1 MPPSPAMRRS
11 PGRELKT
18 ENHKRGRSLESAI
31 AFREKDDDLALFNE
45 VQSRERENFL
55 LDTKDDFDDICSTKF
70 RYFSDYKLGISIPA
84 RGESSELLN
93 AEGDK
98 NDYDW
103 LLTPPDTPLFPS
115 LDDETPP
122 VNVAQRGRPRSQP
135 ISISRSSTMERSYRS
150 SRGSASPNRLSPSPR
165 SCNNTNQT
173 RGRPSS
179 PSHSSPPPSLRH
191 ATPTRRPS
199 PSPNKLST
207 PPPRSSTP
215 TPRRLSTGSS
225 GTASATRV
233 RGTSPV
239 KTNRGNSASPKIRA
253 WQSNIP
259 GFSLEAP
266 PNLRTSLADRPTSY
280 VRGSSPASRNGS
292 RSGRKSMSPA
302 RSVSSAYSHER
313 DRVSFYSKGSVAS
326 SGDDDTESLQSI
338 PISSS
343 DPSGPRSSGTFQH
356 NKAQGLTKK
365 TTRVISSSSAPKR
378 SFDLALRQTDQRKS
392 PHNMFRPLLSS
403 VPSSTFYSGKAS
415 AAHRTL
421 GSRHSSVTTSSNAS
435 SDQCMSIAHD
445 TEGSELNQEDMNSE
459 RVQSLYHDAEEV
471 FTLDSVDVLDDL
483 GKQNDVPPSCRLGK
497 VDGSIVVDSELIVA
511 EDFRQLEK
519 EMSVAA
525 TSEVLIHET
534 VVAQADALEVLVICS
549 KCYKSYPSSK
559 SIEEDPK
566 LCPDCKSLEAQPS
579 LSSPLTKMMVSTDS
593 PGVSTDII
601 EYGPVDTYETSELSP
616 KLSEVTCKGELKA
629 GHHEEVYSYCENL
642 CNETSW
648 DLTSNKSIDQM
659 HAEGGEHS
667 LATHQVNSRSTICA
681 SDGDAGYQQ
690 LQPLTDHPNVIVD
703 VPEGAGISLLLKRS
717 GSGKGHIV
725 QNRTLSAT
733 SIAYD
738 DLSYVRDSVSSM
750 RSSIGHGSASA
761 SSSVDFGSTR
771 QIEARIQRQSSGRKP
786 DIESYRNEIYTKL
799 QRSISSLSATS
810 SQAHQPL
817 SLTTSSQEEVEVS
830 ASQMEKNN
838 EVKNVDPEE
847 SSLSLENA
855 EVNLCTENKSE
866 SICRI
871 SSNPTSHTD
880 EASAANFECTLSE
893 SGDNITNS
901 DNSSDINPSCMLP
914 VSSDVKED
922 VPNSCV
928 VNLHV
933 TEICEQ
939 DCMDAKCGTEIE
951 KDNISSHHLQSDGS
965 SRDSAD
971 EVKNCAL
978 HTATDNDITDPVEV
992 EDSSNHE
999 YEESTVVVEG
1009 QAGVKTRSLTLEE
1022 ATDTILFCSSIVHN
1036 LAYKAAD
1043 IAIGKENSILMD
1055 ASRPML
1061 TVVGKA
1067 SPDRRDLWSRTT
1079 ARRNSRS
1086 SQKVKQKLMDSESKP
1101 LPSNTDSDEKTQKPM
1116 ARIVGSPSK
1125 GDSMK
1130 PPPKLESKCNCA
1142 IM

>member
-11 PGRELKT
+11 PGREFKT
-18 ENHKRGRSLESAI
+18 ENHKRGRSLESSI

-115 LDDETPP
+115 LDDETPQA
-122 VNVAQRGRPRSQP
+122 NVAQRGRPRSQP

-199 PSPNKLST
+199 PSPNKPST

-225 GTASATRV
+225 ATSAATRV

-292 RSGRKSMSPA
+292 RSARKSMSPA
-302 RSVSSAYSHER
+302 RSVSSTYSHER

-338 PISSS
+338 PITSS

-445 TEGSELNQEDMNSE
+445 TEEVEQNQEDMNSE

-471 FTLDSVDVLDDL
+471 FTLDSVD
-483 GKQNDVPPSCRLGK
+483 GK
-497 VDGSIVVDSELIVA
+497 VDGSIVVDSELVVA
-511 EDFRQLEK
+511 EDFRPLEK
-519 EMSVAA
+519 EMIVAA
-525 TSEVLIHET
+525 TSQVLSHET
-534 VVAQADALEVLVICS
+534 VVAQADALELLVICS
-549 KCYKSYPSSK
+549 KCYKSYPWSK

-601 EYGPVDTYETSELSP
+601 EYGPVDTYETSQLSP

-629 GHHEEVYSYCENL
+629 GHLEEVYSYCENL
-642 CNETSW
+642 CNESSW

-659 HAEGGEHS
+659 HVEGGEHS
-667 LATHQVNSRSTICA
+667 LATHQVNSRSTICT
-681 SDGDAGYQQ
+681 SDCDTGYQQ
-690 LQPLTDHPNVIVD
+690 PRPLTDHPNAIVD

-717 GSGKGHIV
+717 SSGKGHIV

-786 DIESYRNEIYTKL
+786 DVETYRNEIYTKL
-799 QRSISSLSATS
+799 QRSTSSLSATS
-810 SQAHQPL
+810 SQAQQPL
-817 SLTTSSQEEVEVS
+817 SLTTSSQDEAEVS
-830 ASQMEKNN
+830 ASQTEKNT

-847 SSLSLENA
+847 SSL
-855 EVNLCTENKSE
+855 NLCTEDKSE

-880 EASAANFECTLSE
+880 EASAANFECSLSE
-893 SGDNITNS
+893 NGDNITNS
-901 DNSSDINPSCMLP
+901 
-914 VSSDVKED
+914 
-922 VPNSCV
+922 
-928 VNLHV
+928 
-933 TEICEQ
+933 EICEQ
-939 DCMDAKCGTEIE
+939 ECMDAKCGTEIE
-951 KDNISSHHLQSDGS
+951 KDNLQSDGS

-971 EVKNCAL
+971 EVKKCAL
-978 HTATDNDITDPVEV
+978 HTPTDNDITDPVEV

-1043 IAIGKENSILMD
+1043 IAIGKENCILMD

-1101 LPSNTDSDEKTQKPM
+1101 PLPSNTDSDEKTQKPM

-1125 GDSMK
+1125 GDTMK
-1130 PPPKLESKCNCA
+1130 PPPKLESKCNCT

>member
-1 MPPSPAMRRS
+1 
-11 PGRELKT
+11 
-18 ENHKRGRSLESAI
+18 
-31 AFREKDDDLALFNE
+31 
-45 VQSRERENFL
+45 
-55 LDTKDDFDDICSTKF
+55 
-70 RYFSDYKLGISIPA
+70 
-84 RGESSELLN
+84 
-93 AEGDK
+93 
-98 NDYDW
+98 
-103 LLTPPDTPLFPS
+103 
-115 LDDETPP
+115 
-122 VNVAQRGRPRSQP
+122 
-135 ISISRSSTMERSYRS
+135 
-150 SRGSASPNRLSPSPR
+150 
-165 SCNNTNQT
+165 
-173 RGRPSS
+173 
-179 PSHSSPPPSLRH
+179 
-191 ATPTRRPS
+191 
-199 PSPNKLST
+199 
-207 PPPRSSTP
+207 
-215 TPRRLSTGSS
+215 
-225 GTASATRV
+225 
-233 RGTSPV
+233 
-239 KTNRGNSASPKIRA
+239 
-253 WQSNIP
+253 
-259 GFSLEAP
+259 
-266 PNLRTSLADRPTSY
+266 
-280 VRGSSPASRNGS
+280 
-292 RSGRKSMSPA
+292 
-302 RSVSSAYSHER
+302 
-313 DRVSFYSKGSVAS
+313 
-326 SGDDDTESLQSI
+326 
-338 PISSS
+338 
-343 DPSGPRSSGTFQH
+343 
-356 NKAQGLTKK
+356 
-365 TTRVISSSSAPKR
+365 
-378 SFDLALRQTDQRKS
+378 
-392 PHNMFRPLLSS
+392 MFRPLLSS

-534 VVAQADALEVLVICS
+534 VVAQADALEVLLGS
-549 KCYKSYPSSK
+549 TT
-559 SIEEDPK
+559 EFEF
-566 LCPDCKSLEAQPS
+566 
-579 LSSPLTKMMVSTDS
+579 PLTKMMVSTDS

-629 GHHEEVYSYCENL
+629 GHHEE
-642 CNETSW
+642 
-648 DLTSNKSIDQM
+648 M

-830 ASQMEKNN
+830 VSQMEKNN

-866 SICRI
+866 
-871 SSNPTSHTD
+871 N
-880 EASAANFECTLSE
+880 
-893 SGDNITNS
+893 
-901 DNSSDINPSCMLP
+901 
-914 VSSDVKED
+914 VKED

-1086 SQKVKQKLMDSESKP
+1086 SQKVKQKLMDSESK
-1101 LPSNTDSDEKTQKPM
+1101 T
-1116 ARIVGSPSK
+1116 ASK
-1125 GDSMK
+1125 QHRQR
-1130 PPPKLESKCNCA
+1130 
-1142 IM
+1142 